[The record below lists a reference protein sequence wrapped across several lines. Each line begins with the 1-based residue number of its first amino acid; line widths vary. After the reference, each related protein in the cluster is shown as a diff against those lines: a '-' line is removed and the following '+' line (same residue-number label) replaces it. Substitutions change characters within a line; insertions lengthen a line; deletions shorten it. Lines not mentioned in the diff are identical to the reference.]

1 MVTMSKLSRFFLNN
15 DSLQTTTSNFKPS
28 IPLDLEVNGEI
39 IKVIEATRVGV
50 KFSIK
55 CWIFDDLNLS
65 KKEQIYKFSGS
76 KSSYIRLVKKFGLS
90 QNAKLM
96 YKHLEVY
103 DKHFSEQANLTT
115 LRWTTSK
122 LDNCLVALSDIGK
135 DLLFQGS
142 KIQNL
147 THLKEIG
154 LVLYMA
160 TNNRFVICYQN
171 KNNEKEF
178 KITTCIDELVGCLDK
193 SKVYGIIESIE
204 NYWDFEY
211 VY

>member
-1 MVTMSKLSRFFLNN
+1 MSKLSKFFLNN
-15 DSLQTTTSNFKPS
+15 DSLQTTTSHFKPTL
-28 IPLDLEVNGEI
+28 PLEIQVNGEI
-39 IKVIEATRVGV
+39 IKVIEATRTGV

-55 CWIFDDLNLS
+55 CLVFDELDLI
-65 KKEQIYKFSGS
+65 KKEKIYKFSGA

-90 QNAKLM
+90 QDAKLM

-147 THLKEIG
+147 CHLKEIG

-171 KNNEKEF
+171 NKNEQEF
-178 KITTCIDELVGCLDK
+178 KISTCIDELMECSDK
-193 SKVYGIIESIE
+193 SKVYGIIEDIE